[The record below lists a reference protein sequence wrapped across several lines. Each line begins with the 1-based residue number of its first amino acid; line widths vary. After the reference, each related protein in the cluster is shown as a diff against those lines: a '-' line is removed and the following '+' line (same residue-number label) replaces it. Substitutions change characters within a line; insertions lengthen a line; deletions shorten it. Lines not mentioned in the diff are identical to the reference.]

1 MATLKVENL
10 TKKFSSIAA
19 VDNVSF
25 EVGEGDFLS
34 LIGPSGCGKTTT
46 LRCIA
51 GLEKPD
57 CGRILLGNKK
67 LTSTGEGIFI
77 PPYKRNFGM
86 VFQSY
91 AVWPHMTTFDNVS
104 YPLRIEKKYNKK
116 EIEEKTN
123 HVIKMVKLDGLQKRY
138 PAQLSGGQQQRVSL
152 ARALVMEPDVLLY
165 DEPLSNLDA
174 KLREQMRYDLLELH
188 SRLQIPA
195 LYVTHDQAEAM
206 VLSKRIIVMNHGK
219 FIQIGG
225 PHEIYNRPVNRFVS
239 DFIGLTNFIKG
250 TLIEVCDDKKA
261 LALTS
266 MGKFRCSISKL
277 LDTRV
282 DREVLI
288 SVRPEKIQI
297 SASEFDETVNTFR
310 GYVKNSVFVGPYH
323 DIFFESG
330 CVTLRLQVN
339 GFVEVERGR
348 EVYIKVS
355 PDDCTLIEDEL

>member
-10 TKKFSSIAA
+10 TKKFSSVVA

-25 EVGEGDFLS
+25 EVAEGDFLS

-57 CGRILLGNKK
+57 GGRILLGEKR
-67 LTSTGEGIFI
+67 LTSIEEGVFV

-104 YPLRIEKKYNKK
+104 YPLKMEKKYNKK

-152 ARALVMEPDVLLY
+152 ARALVMEPEALLY

-188 SRLQIPA
+188 SRLKIPA

-206 VLSKRIIVMNHGK
+206 VLSKRIIVMNQGK
-219 FIQIGG
+219 FMQVGV
-225 PHEIYNRPVNRFVS
+225 PDEIYNRPINRFVS

-250 TLIEVCDDKKA
+250 TLKEVYDGKEA
-261 LALTS
+261 LVDTG
-266 MGKFRCSISKL
+266 MGSFRCSISKL

-282 DREVLI
+282 DRDVLI

-297 SASEFDETVNTFR
+297 RKEEFSQHVNMFKGR
-310 GYVKNSVFVGPYH
+310 VINSIFVGPYY

-330 CVTLRLQVN
+330 DVKLRIQEN
-339 GFVEVERGR
+339 EFIDMEKGQ
-348 EVYIKVS
+348 EVYIQAS
-355 PDDCTLIEDEL
+355 PSDCMLIEV

>member
-10 TKKFSSIAA
+10 IKKFASVAA

-25 EVGEGDFLS
+25 EVDEGDFLS

-57 CGRILLGNKK
+57 GGRILLGDKI
-67 LTSTGEGIFI
+67 LTSLDEGIFI
-77 PPYKRNFGM
+77 PPYHRNFGM

-91 AVWPHMTTFDNVS
+91 AVWPHMTTFENVS
-104 YPLRIEKKYNKK
+104 YPLNLEKKYSKK

-123 HVIKMVKLDGLQKRY
+123 QVLKMVKLDGLQKRY
-138 PAQLSGGQQQRVSL
+138 PVQLSGGQQQRVSL

-188 SRLQIPA
+188 SRLKIPA

-219 FIQIGG
+219 FMQVGG
-225 PHEIYNRPVNRFVS
+225 PNEIYNRPVNRFVS

-250 TLIEVCDDKKA
+250 TLMEVYNDREA
-261 LALTS
+261 LVLTG
-266 MGKFRCSISKL
+266 MGKLRCSISKL
-277 LDTRV
+277 VDPKV

-288 SVRPEKIQI
+288 SVRPEKIHI
-297 SASEFDETVNTFR
+297 SANEYSDKVNTFK
-310 GYVKNSVFVGPYH
+310 GYVRNSVFVGPYH
-323 DIFFESG
+323 DIFFESC

-339 GFVEVERGR
+339 EFSEVEKGR
-348 EVYIKVS
+348 EVYVKVS
-355 PDDCTLIEDEL
+355 PADCMLIEDET

>member
-10 TKKFSSIAA
+10 TKKFSSVVA

-34 LIGPSGCGKTTT
+34 LIGPSGCGKTST

-57 CGRILLGNKK
+57 SGRVLLGDKK
-67 LTSTGEGIFI
+67 LTSMEEGIFI

-104 YPLRIEKKYNKK
+104 YPLKMEKKYNKK

-123 HVIKMVKLDGLQKRY
+123 QVIKMVKLDGLQKRY

-152 ARALVMEPDVLLY
+152 ARALVMEPEVLLY

-188 SRLQIPA
+188 SRLNIPA

-206 VLSKRIIVMNHGK
+206 VLSKRIIVMNQGK
-219 FIQIGG
+219 FVQVGV
-225 PHEIYNRPVNRFVS
+225 PNEIYNRPINRFVS

-250 TLIEVCDDKKA
+250 SLKEVYEGREA
-261 LALTS
+261 LVETN
-266 MGKFRCSISKL
+266 MGNFRCSISKL
-277 LDTRV
+277 LDTKV

-288 SVRPEKIQI
+288 SVRPEKIQTRT
-297 SASEFDETVNTFR
+297 SKFSETVNVFK
-310 GYVKNSVFVGPYH
+310 GNVKNSVFVGPYY

-330 CVTLRLQVN
+330 DVSLRIQENEFVDIEN
-339 GFVEVERGR
+339 GQEIYIQASPSDCMVIEV
-348 EVYIKVS
+348 
-355 PDDCTLIEDEL
+355 

>member
-10 TKKFSSIAA
+10 TKKFSSVVA

-51 GLEKPD
+51 GLEKLD
-57 CGRILLGNKK
+57 GGRVLLGDKK
-67 LTSTGEGIFI
+67 LTSMEEGIFI

-104 YPLRIEKKYNKK
+104 YPLKMEKIYNKK

-123 HVIKMVKLDGLQKRY
+123 LVIKMVKLDGLQKRY

-152 ARALVMEPDVLLY
+152 ARALVMEPEVLLY

-174 KLREQMRYDLLELH
+174 KLREQMRYDILELH
-188 SRLQIPA
+188 SRLKIPA

-206 VLSKRIIVMNHGK
+206 VLSKRIVVMHHGK
-219 FIQIGG
+219 FMQVGA
-225 PHEIYNRPVNRFVS
+225 PQDIYNRPTNRFVS

-250 TLIEVCDDKKA
+250 TLKEVYDNKEA
-261 LALTS
+261 LVETT

-277 LDTRV
+277 LDTKA

-288 SVRPEKIQI
+288 SVRPEKIQT
-297 SASEFDETVNTFR
+297 SKNEFSETVNTFKGR
-310 GYVKNSVFVGPYH
+310 VKNSVFVGPYY

-330 CVTLRLQVN
+330 DENLRIQEN
-339 GFVEVERGR
+339 EFIDIEKSR
-348 EVYIKVS
+348 EVYIKAS
-355 PDDCTLIEDEL
+355 PSDCMLIEV

>member
-10 TKKFSSIAA
+10 TKKFSSVVA

-57 CGRILLGNKK
+57 GGRVLLGEKK
-67 LTSTGEGIFI
+67 LTSMEEGIFV

-104 YPLRIEKKYNKK
+104 YPLKMEKKYNKK
-116 EIEEKTN
+116 EIEERTN
-123 HVIKMVKLDGLQKRY
+123 QVVKLVKLDGLQKRY

-152 ARALVMEPDVLLY
+152 ARALVMEPEVLLY

-188 SRLQIPA
+188 SRLKIPA

-206 VLSKRIIVMNHGK
+206 VLSKRIIVMNQGK
-219 FIQIGG
+219 FMQVGV
-225 PHEIYNRPVNRFVS
+225 PNEIYNRPENRFVS

-250 TLIEVCDDKKA
+250 KLKQVYGEREA
-261 LALTS
+261 LVETN
-266 MGKFRCSISKL
+266 MGEFRCSISKL
-277 LDTRV
+277 LDTKV
-282 DREVLI
+282 NREVLI
-288 SVRPEKIQI
+288 SVRPEKIRT
-297 SASEFDETVNTFR
+297 SASEFSEAVNMFK
-310 GYVKNSVFVGPYH
+310 GKVKNSIFVGPYY

-330 CVTLRLQVN
+330 DVTLRIQEN
-339 GFVEVERGR
+339 EFADIESGR
-348 EVYIKVS
+348 EVYIKTS
-355 PDDCTLIEDEL
+355 PSDCMLIEV